1 MTTPLVR
8 KEPEGLR
15 MEAETAT
22 LTRIARSAPIVG
34 ARRLLPREKL
44 TDVGAETVIDA
55 TTTTA
60 AIGASIATMTAVA
73 RRPADLYHDVLH
85 LAVRRHG
92 ARHRAA
98 MIEATTPAISGA
110 CPCHVHFD
118 CFRHRTP
125 GCDAHLD
132 IARVTMLGCRVAGV
146 MTVGTGTASTIGAV
160 VGLTTAEAA
169 TTIGA
174 TTEGGATIGGG
185 VRASA
190 PRPRGARSRLRKT
203 TASPSAS
210 GTASRRAPPC
220 CSAHVSL
227 ERAHA
232 HLCALL
238 FCPATEAACVCGSGW
253 TRTSRRW

>member
-1 MTTPLVR
+1 MAKWMLTIRAMIMVSTGNVTRRRNIRSTKSTVMTKIGTRNASASTRSERMASTTRRRLTTPMTTPLVR

-98 MIEATTPAISGA
+98 MIEATTPAISG
-110 CPCHVHFD
+110 
-118 CFRHRTP
+118 
-125 GCDAHLD
+125 
-132 IARVTMLGCRVAGV
+132 V

-210 GTASRRAPPC
+210 GTAS
-220 CSAHVSL
+220 
-227 ERAHA
+227 
-232 HLCALL
+232 
-238 FCPATEAACVCGSGW
+238 SGW